1 MNFSCISLHF
11 SLVTG
16 ISSIYSG
23 YRNVTIYSVSSA
35 DPELDDKEIYRN
47 LIRPGL
53 PTYNTIGKAVIGV
66 LDHFKWSKV
75 SLLVRDSSLCGYGVK
90 SIESILRERRDLTL
104 IEKISVL
111 TTDTADDID
120 TFLRRIKKR
129 ARSKLPYE
137 ISNRQFIRYKI
148 FS

>member
-1 MNFSCISLHF
+1 M
-11 SLVTG
+11 TG
-16 ISSIYSG
+16 ISSIYTG
-23 YRNVTIYSVSSA
+23 YKNVPIYSVSSA

-53 PTYNTIGKAVIGV
+53 PTYNTIGKAIIGV

-75 SLLVRDSSLCGYGVK
+75 SLLVRDNGLCNYGVK
-90 SIESILRERRDLTL
+90 SIETILRERRDLTL

-129 ARSKLPYE
+129 ARSKFN
-137 ISNRQFIRYKI
+137 SNSNKMKYILIKKKI
-148 FS
+148 K